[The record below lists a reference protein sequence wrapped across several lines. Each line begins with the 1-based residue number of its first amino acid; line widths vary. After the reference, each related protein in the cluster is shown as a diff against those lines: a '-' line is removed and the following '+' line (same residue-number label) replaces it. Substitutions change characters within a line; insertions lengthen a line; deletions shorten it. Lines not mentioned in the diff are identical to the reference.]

1 MATPNLTTFP
11 MPTNAGPKPVIKA
24 GGVAASDALAA
35 AGTQINTGSL
45 GYILGSNP
53 GAIEGKTVYGIFRFN
68 ADSSSG
74 ALLSELKDSV
84 SLKLSF
90 DGISDLD
97 WVPGT
102 FKVAAIDSS
111 GKIIADIPSNYT
123 DDTYSSTTGMNETLS
138 NGWAQVNAADAAATT
153 GMLYLKDMT
162 PFNPFTGT
170 GVYGLVLSVQTK
182 TDALV
187 ESGEFVK
194 FKIEQGTASGTAFT
208 QSNYTEA
215 TIKINDNVGGTNNAG
230 VNVGINGNFDVSNP
244 TPYIN
249 HVHSTAV
256 NGTADVVDTFNIQK
270 VSVTAGE
277 YSQSD
282 WNTKPGSANTG
293 LGYSVIGS
301 FGREDVLKIDFQDF
315 KPGLSITT
323 VDATSAGIMNEAYLL
338 NTIRAIDGY
347 TVNNSGIYLFEVRDS
362 KQWTNIA
369 TPASAADPDT
379 GFSTWVYVDSNQNG
393 KVDSM
398 TGDANDAVNGNDLMI
413 RLSGVAVAD
422 IQSTN
427 FSFVI

>member
-1 MATPNLTTFP
+1 MTNLTTFP
-11 MPTNAGPKPVIKA
+11 MPTNAGPKPFIKA
-24 GGVAASDALAA
+24 AGVAASDTLAT
-35 AGTQINTGSL
+35 AGTAINTGSL
-45 GYILGSNP
+45 AYIGGTNP
-53 GAIEGKTVYGIFRFN
+53 GAIEGKTVYGVFRFN
-68 ADSSSG
+68 ADTSSG
-74 ALLSELKDSV
+74 AALTELKDSV

-102 FKVAAIDSS
+102 FKVAAINS
-111 GKIIADIPSNYT
+111 GGAIVTDIPSNYT
-123 DDTYSSTTGMNETLS
+123 DDTYTTGLTET
-138 NGWAQVNAADAAATT
+138 NGWAAVNSTDNAAAS
-153 GMLYLKDMT
+153 GMLYLKDMF

-182 TDALV
+182 TDALT

-215 TIKINDNVGGTNNAG
+215 TIRINDNVGGVSNAG
-230 VNVGINGNFDVSNP
+230 VNVGTGGRFDVTGSAPYFNHSHGASGTG
-244 TPYIN
+244 TP
-249 HVHSTAV
+249 
-256 NGTADVVDTFNIQK
+256 DVVDTFNIET
-270 VSVTAGE
+270 VAVGSG
-277 YSQSD
+277 YSQSNWD
-282 WNTKPGSANTG
+282 ESGTFTNDVIRYANING
-293 LGYSVIGS
+293 
-301 FGREDVLKIDFQDF
+301 FGREDVLKIDFKSF

-323 VDATSAGIMNEAYLL
+323 VAADSAGIANEAYLL

-347 TVNNSGIYLFEVRDS
+347 TVNNSGIYLFEVANS
-362 KQWTNIA
+362 KEWPTGSAVDTIA
-369 TPASAADPDT
+369 

-393 KVDSM
+393 KVDSVSSS
-398 TGDANDAVNGNDLMI
+398 GDGGNDLLI